1 MSEQICRFCHRYVQL
16 AYYCEDCGSNCCSDC
31 LHEDHVDH
39 YICQECNSKKVESS
53 NSEKKRICKDCGS
66 ENVAR
71 VSQLIKSCPKC
82 HSHHIVNIYEKKEDL
97 EKKFLE
103 LIKNTRLF
111 VDPLREILNKLLV
124 LQQKLYNVRNP
135 PLRYYHYPKMESD
148 LLALFKLFLY
158 VQSTLYEKINVHF
171 HQLNQNKEYFFDAY
185 AQPNSNITIIEG
197 LFENLLR
204 SYDSISDF
212 IRNNIETFDRSI
224 ESILE
229 NLQFIEKLNLYF
241 TSYKKILN
249 LAEKEKPVFA
259 IYAKLANGLDT
270 QQRYKKDKGI
280 LFITNFD
287 LSFVHEHGWI
297 KKKKE
302 LIFKAP
308 VGDLTR
314 IREKGKVFKKL
325 YIEFA
330 YGKYEFSL
338 PAKSV
343 SKVIEY
349 ILLARTFDETTVYD
363 KSTALKLQRI
373 DIDLSDIEN
382 FIEESINNF
391 FSIKCQYNKSNES
404 TLNYNNPNLAHNKI
418 HPHQIHNGY
427 PNQYFNPNLI
437 NSNLSGS
444 MNLYNGNSFP
454 NLNQSPVINP
464 PETNNRYYSPGTNEQ
479 NLFMQNISNP
489 NRLQN
494 YVSRQFPRYN
504 PEFSSFNNRN
514 FFMRKM
520 KLNQNQDIEYIN
532 HINSM
537 KEKEFNTDQAFNE
550 PRFQDYTKN
559 HLTGL
564 FDDDYNRSRN
574 SYSYKRPSF
583 KFDKEKQEKML
594 ELNKERYS
602 LKQTIKKLES
612 KFDEGI
618 ISEVDFFKT
627 YKNLQKDFYMI
638 DKKVQSLK
646 ENLEDLENIKQRSR
660 DFDNLGFF

>member
-31 LHEDHVDH
+31 LHEDHVDY

-97 EKKFLE
+97 EKEFLE

-111 VDPLREILNKLLV
+111 VDPLREIFNKLLV

-270 QQRYKKDKGI
+270 QERYKKDKGI

-314 IREKGKVFKKL
+314 IREKGKLFKKL

-391 FSIKCQYNKSNES
+391 FSIKCQYNKSNET
-404 TLNYNNPNLAHNKI
+404 TLNYNNPNLAHNNI
-418 HPHQIHNGY
+418 HPHQIHNEY
-427 PNQYFNPNLI
+427 SNQYFNPNLN
-437 NSNLSGS
+437 NSNLPGS
-444 MNLYNGNSFP
+444 MNLYNGNCFP
-454 NLNQSPVINP
+454 NLNQSPVIDP
-464 PETNNRYYSPGTNEQ
+464 PGTNNMFYPPRTDER

-504 PEFSSFNNRN
+504 PDFSSFDNRN
-514 FFMRKM
+514 YFMRKM
-520 KLNQNQDIEYIN
+520 KQNQNQDIEYIN

-537 KEKEFNTDQAFNE
+537 KEKDFNTDQAIND

-559 HLTGL
+559 HLTDL
-564 FDDDYNRSRN
+564 FDADYNRPRN
-574 SYSYKRPSF
+574 SYGYKRPSF

-602 LKQTIKKLES
+602 LKQTIKKLDS

-618 ISEVDFFKT
+618 ISEVDYFKT
-627 YKNLQKDFYMI
+627 YKNLQKDFYVI

-646 ENLEDLENIKQRSR
+646 ENLEDLENVKQKSR
-660 DFDNLGFF
+660 DFDNVGFF